1 MLFCFTLY
9 NSSVNEDIEKTKLR
23 VMMIYSKHN
32 GRDLSLLYILIT
44 IIISLLVDFMLSI
57 TSCRDRF
64 VHKVQ
69 RKSSCIIMRFSSKI
83 G

>member
-69 RKSSCIIMRFSSKI
+69 RKSSCIIMHFSSKI